1 MKYLISIILIQAGDS
16 VEEKERRGRKGFSL
30 CFSVREMAN
39 RSFLSSS
46 FLKPTEMLVDC
57 HSLKRRPDKAIQGAE
72 CRRHLFFF
80 SISSFFSP
88 FSILVI
94 KFEQNQ
100 MEGGVSMKVPFVG
113 LKRASNL
120 QTALPLCG
128 RLKEKRNQ

>member
-16 VEEKERRGRKGFSL
+16 VEEKDGRGRKGFSL
-30 CFSVREMAN
+30 RFPVRGMAN

-57 HSLKRRPDKAIQGAE
+57 HSLKRHPDKAIQGAE

-80 SISSFFSP
+80 FLFPLFSS

>member
-1 MKYLISIILIQAGDS
+1 M
-16 VEEKERRGRKGFSL
+16 EEGEKAFL
-30 CFSVREMAN
+30 CAFPYEKWQTDHFCQV
-39 RSFLSSS
+39 L

-57 HSLKRRPDKAIQGAE
+57 HSLKRHPDKAIQSAE

-80 SISSFFSP
+80 LFPLFSFP